1 MGGKKQYTLTFLFI
15 LVLLPSVAAIKEG
28 DITLLAVSQYPDG
41 TEAGDVANLHLEVRQ
56 GQGRVFLDTFPLTKV
71 GTQISMR
78 FAQQIACKYLDM
90 NCNKYDF
97 IYTMKANSGIVAGP
111 SAGAAATVLTIAV
124 LEGKELNKHI
134 AMTGT
139 INSGNFIGPV
149 GSIKEKMDA
158 AKQAGMTTV
167 LIPMGD
173 RYFDQGAKE
182 ANQTGLRDAAV
193 VSIVENKERL
203 LDLVQY
209 GKQLQMDVLEVADV
223 EQALWYF
230 LGEKPKKVK
239 KELEIDPS
247 YSEVMQKLTKKLCDR
262 TQKLVSDIAEQ
273 REDTNWDDAMQN
285 SEQDIVRLLKSSERL
300 YGEEHYY
307 SAASFCFR
315 ANVAAATLLYKMQR
329 PSPEQAIEKIN
340 TVQSSLIEIE
350 KKIDAKKIET
360 INDLQTFM
368 IVKERL
374 EEADGY
380 MNLTW
385 ENLNNTDALATLLA
399 YAGERLYSA
408 VSWSEFF
415 NGESTKFNMDNEQLS
430 ESCKQKLSEVE
441 ERYNY
446 ANEYLPGQLEEI
458 RKSLETAFQ
467 DYQQGNMALCL
478 YRASKTVAEV
488 NVILNLIGVRDDQVD
503 AILQQKLRIA
513 KKTIIDQQ
521 EHGIF
526 PILGYS
532 YYEYSSSL
540 LEEDKGSSLLFAEYS
555 LELSNLDIYF
565 EKKKLLSF
573 SLDTEKVWPFLLGL
587 GIGILVTC
595 YLLKSKKQTSEE

>member
-1 MGGKKQYTLTFLFI
+1 
-15 LVLLPSVAAIKEG
+15 
-28 DITLLAVSQYPDG
+28 
-41 TEAGDVANLHLEVRQ
+41 
-56 GQGRVFLDTFPLTKV
+56 
-71 GTQISMR
+71 MR

-173 RYFDQGAKE
+173 RYFDQAAKE

-262 TQKLVSDIAEQ
+262 
-273 REDTNWDDAMQN
+273 
-285 SEQDIVRLLKSSERL
+285 
-300 YGEEHYY
+300 
-307 SAASFCFR
+307 
-315 ANVAAATLLYKMQR
+315 
-329 PSPEQAIEKIN
+329 
-340 TVQSSLIEIE
+340 
-350 KKIDAKKIET
+350 
-360 INDLQTFM
+360 
-368 IVKERL
+368 
-374 EEADGY
+374 
-380 MNLTW
+380 
-385 ENLNNTDALATLLA
+385 
-399 YAGERLYSA
+399 
-408 VSWSEFF
+408 
-415 NGESTKFNMDNEQLS
+415 
-430 ESCKQKLSEVE
+430 
-441 ERYNY
+441 
-446 ANEYLPGQLEEI
+446 
-458 RKSLETAFQ
+458 
-467 DYQQGNMALCL
+467 
-478 YRASKTVAEV
+478 
-488 NVILNLIGVRDDQVD
+488 
-503 AILQQKLRIA
+503 
-513 KKTIIDQQ
+513 
-521 EHGIF
+521 
-526 PILGYS
+526 
-532 YYEYSSSL
+532 
-540 LEEDKGSSLLFAEYS
+540 
-555 LELSNLDIYF
+555 
-565 EKKKLLSF
+565 
-573 SLDTEKVWPFLLGL
+573 
-587 GIGILVTC
+587 
-595 YLLKSKKQTSEE
+595 